1 MARSIA
7 VAVVLAALAAVICAA
22 SSVSAITPSPS
33 TVPAPSAKGAP
44 APPAAGGAAPKSAAS
59 GAAPKSAAS
68 GAAPKSA
75 ASGAAPKPAPP
86 PTKAQLR
93 AELKKLS
100 AAITAKY
107 PKYAKYST
115 QVNKAINIALNSK
128 YNLTALQSATILLM
142 SDAVADSLALRFKG
156 KKISND
162 VAYNLTAVQIV
173 ATRLTLPL
181 LQAVKKGQL
190 LPTQLKGVS
199 LVKMS
204 KAGPSVVLGQQG
216 LAKATWSTVM
226 DPEMY
231 VGPYFVAH
239 GVDNP
244 QFPVGTKLPA

>member
-1 MARSIA
+1 MARSVAI
-7 VAVVLAALAAVICAA
+7 AVVLAALAAVICAA
-22 SSVSAITPSPS
+22 SSVSAVTPAPAK
-33 TVPAPSAKGAP
+33 VPAPSAKGAP
-44 APPAAGGAAPKSAAS
+44 VPPAAGGAAPKPAAS
-59 GAAPKSAAS
+59 GTAPKPAA
-68 GAAPKSA
+68 G
-75 ASGAAPKPAPP
+75 GAAPKPSPP

-128 YNLTALQSATILLM
+128 YNLTALQSATILLL

-162 VAYNLTAVQIV
+162 AAYNLTAVQIV
-173 ATRLTLPL
+173 ATRLTLPQ

-190 LPTQLKGVS
+190 LPTQLNGVS

>member
-1 MARSIA
+1 MARSVAIA
-7 VAVVLAALAAVICAA
+7 FVLAALAAVICAA
-22 SSVSAITPSPS
+22 SSVSAVTPSPA
-33 TVPAPSAKGAP
+33 TVPAPSAKGASV
-44 APPAAGGAAPKSAAS
+44 PPAAG
-59 GAAPKSAAS
+59 
-68 GAAPKSA
+68 
-75 ASGAAPKPAPP
+75 GAAPKPAPP

-115 QVNKAINIALNSK
+115 QVNKGINVALNSK

-156 KKISND
+156 KKLSND

-173 ATRLTLPL
+173 ATRLTLPQ

-190 LPTQLKGVS
+190 LPTQLNGVS

-226 DPEMY
+226 DAEMY

>member
-1 MARSIA
+1 MARSTAI
-7 VAVVLAALAAVICAA
+7 AVVLAALAAVICAA
-22 SSVSAITPSPS
+22 SSVSAVTPSPA
-33 TVPAPSAKGAP
+33 TVPAPSAKGVP
-44 APPAAGGAAPKSAAS
+44 VPPAVRGASPKPAAS
-59 GAAPKSAAS
+59 GT
-68 GAAPKSA
+68 
-75 ASGAAPKPAPP
+75 APKPAPP

-142 SDAVADSLALRFKG
+142 SDAVADRLALRFKG
-156 KKISND
+156 KTLSND
-162 VAYNLTAVQIV
+162 AAYNLTAVQIV
-173 ATRLTLPL
+173 ATRLTLPQ

-190 LPTQLKGVS
+190 LPTQLNGVS
-199 LVKMS
+199 LVKTS

>member
-1 MARSIA
+1 MARSVAI
-7 VAVVLAALAAVICAA
+7 AVVLAALAAVICAA
-22 SSVSAITPSPS
+22 SSVSAVTPAPA

-44 APPAAGGAAPKSAAS
+44 VPPAERGASPKPSAS
-59 GAAPKSAAS
+59 GT
-68 GAAPKSA
+68 
-75 ASGAAPKPAPP
+75 APKPAPP

-156 KKISND
+156 KTLSND
-162 VAYNLTAVQIV
+162 AAYNLTAVQIV
-173 ATRLTLPL
+173 ATRLTLPQ

-190 LPTQLKGVS
+190 LPTQLNGVS